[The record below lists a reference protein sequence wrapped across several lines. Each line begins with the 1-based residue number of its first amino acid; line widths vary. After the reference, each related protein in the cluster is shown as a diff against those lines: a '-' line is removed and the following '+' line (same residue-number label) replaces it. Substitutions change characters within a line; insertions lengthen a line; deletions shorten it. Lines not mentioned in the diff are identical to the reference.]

1 MLKDLRITKDE
12 IAFGIYGFIAGLF
25 ALAVDMDNRG
35 KFMVYSTAVMFG
47 VMCMIMR
54 SITLN
59 NLWKETK
66 SWFVVQ
72 NQSWPMAAYVIG
84 TLAALTQIKVP

>member
-1 MLKDLRITKDE
+1 MLQDLRISKDE
-12 IAFGIYGFIAGLF
+12 IAFCIYGFIAGLF

-35 KFMVYSTAVMFG
+35 KFVVYSAAVMFG

-54 SITLN
+54 GLALN

-66 SWFVVQ
+66 SWLVVS
-72 NQSWPMAAYVIG
+72 NQCWPMAAYVLG
-84 TLAALTQIKVP
+84 TMAALNQIKVP